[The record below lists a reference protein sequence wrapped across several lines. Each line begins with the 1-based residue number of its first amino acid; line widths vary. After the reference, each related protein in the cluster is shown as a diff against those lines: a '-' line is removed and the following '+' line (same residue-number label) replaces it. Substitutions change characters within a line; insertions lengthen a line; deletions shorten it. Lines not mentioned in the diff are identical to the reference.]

1 MQFRQQ
7 ALAKLQSPEELDLP
21 VRFARPQGWLVLAV
35 TVVVMAAAS
44 VWAVTGSVASTVSA
58 PAHPHARPG
67 QLPPAEP
74 RLRPGHRGRRRAG
87 PADRRRTPPCS
98 RSVRRR
104 ATTVVRSVAAGRVT
118 GLAAT
123 IGAIIS
129 TGANVAAVEK
139 VADADDPLYATV
151 YVPAENAATI
161 PSDAAVDLTVQ
172 SAPTQQYG
180 VLRGHVK
187 SVDRAAQTEQQIAAF
202 LGDSQLGE
210 QFTKKGRPVAVLVRL
225 DRSSAT
231 KSGYKWSSADG
242 PPFRLELHD
251 RGLRLDPPGGPAPD
265 RLAAAVSATDETT
278 TAAGRGVQLP
288 PPVRGRRKRHRRPSA
303 PSPRAGSGPS
313 VRPPSSRWRPWSAAP
328 PRSRWCSATTDG
340 TSRWRSCASP
350 AVSRAT
356 APGPATS

>member
-21 VRFARPQGWLVLAV
+21 VRFARPQGWLVLFV

-58 PAHPHARPG
+58 PAILTHG
-67 QLPPAEP
+67 QGSYLLQSPVSGQVTAVLAEQGQRIAANAP
-74 RLRPGHRGRRRAG
+74 VLKV
-87 PADRRRTPPCS
+87 RT
-98 RSVRRR
+98 
-104 ATTVVRSVAAGRVT
+104 AKGETVVRSVAAGRVT

-129 TGANVAAVEK
+129 TGTNVAAVEK

-187 SVDRAAQTEQQIAAF
+187 SVDRAAQSEQQIAAF

-225 DRSSAT
+225 DRSSGT

-242 PPFRLELHD
+242 PPFRLSSMTVAS
-251 RGLRLDPPGGPAPD
+251 GSIRLEDQRPID
-265 RLAAAVSATDETT
+265 WL
-278 TAAGRGVQLP
+278 LP
-288 PPVRGRRKRHRRPSA
+288 
-303 PSPRAGSGPS
+303 
-313 VRPPSSRWRPWSAAP
+313 
-328 PRSRWCSATTDG
+328 
-340 TSRWRSCASP
+340 
-350 AVSRAT
+350 
-356 APGPATS
+356 